1 MDYSDVLK
9 KFEIFLTDV
18 CYNQLLKAVQESS
31 ALAID
36 YEILERFDPE
46 LFDYFLEHPEE
57 CIQAVEEA
65 MSNIDIGEEEA
76 EKKIPL
82 RIKNLPD
89 TEKILIKNLRST
101 HLSRFIGVEGLIK
114 QASEVRPEI
123 TFATWECQSCGEK
136 IAMLQE
142 EQTLEKPYMCE
153 CGNKRGFQLVSR
165 RMIDVQR
172 IVVEESPESLEGGQ
186 QARKVGIYL
195 KSDLVDPTFQK
206 KVVPGNKVLVTGV
219 LNDMPIRIDRGK
231 ETKRRDIYLDCNYLE
246 PIEKEFEDIE
256 ITEEDEKQ
264 IKIIAKD
271 KKIYDKLKSSIAPS
285 IFGYEDIKLA
295 IAFQMFSGVQKVRPD
310 GMKTRGD
317 IHILL
322 IGDPGAA
329 KSQMLKYVSSLA
341 PKGRY
346 VVGKS
351 SSGAGLTAA
360 AVKDEF
366 TGTWALEAGALVLA
380 NGGMCAIDEMDKM
393 DSTDRSA
400 MHEVMEQQCYHPET
414 SITLADGRS
423 VKIGL
428 LVETLMGKNRHKVYK
443 GKDCEILPVEN
454 LQIQTTDMKEI
465 FHTKINRVS
474 RHKAPE
480 KMYRITYSNGR
491 RICVTPEHPTFICL
505 NGRIEEMRA
514 DKIHPG
520 LMALAPLHYKITP
533 KDDILLKIPEKW
545 HNNLKDFSYP
555 KVLDTKLARFLGY
568 LVSEGH
574 TYSNIKNRY
583 AEVGITNTSKYV
595 LEDVK
600 LLWVDIFSTV
610 PNTLIQNSPSHNN
623 TCEVQILRCS
633 SKMLFSFLE
642 INFPEVMTLSIV
654 REVPLKIRQAT
665 KKIQVEFLRSLF
677 LGDGF
682 TDSERFGYVTSS
694 HSLAEG
700 IQDILLCNSIWSYMA
715 EDVRP
720 QGTYYK
726 VIVSSKDSMKTFSD
740 SIVSSHDPRAERIR
754 KLAARSMSRANST
767 DIVPNY
773 HIMQL
778 YGILKR
784 YRMLDGYF
792 NKILDKKQNSSKDV
806 VKRYI
811 SLIKNKMHKI
821 SISGTPKTIRKTSAI
836 PVEAIASKMNVS
848 LSTIYNIEK
857 NTEHNNYDALLRTV
871 SNLAQ
876 KKLNNTKKEL
886 APIKDFVSS
895 DLRLLKVKDVK
906 IVENHGLDWVYDVT
920 VEPEKTFLSEGL
932 VLHNT
937 VTVSKASIQAT
948 LSARTIILAAANPK
962 YGRFDPYTPIPDQIN
977 LPDTLISRFDLIFAI
992 RDIPNREKDTSLA
1005 DHILRLHENS
1015 EDESVPISAEML
1027 QKYIAY
1033 ARSNSAP
1040 KLTKGAMEV
1049 IRDFYVSIRNQNPE
1063 DEKVPIPLTARQLEA
1078 LVRLAEASA
1087 KIRLADTVT
1096 KADAKRGIDLLTN
1109 CLKQVGIDPETGQID
1124 IDRLSSGVTSSKRNK
1139 IMEILKIIKEMQD
1152 ESPDKLVNYED
1163 LMSRTEEE
1171 GMDSAKVKEIVE
1183 SLKRDGELFEPKHG
1197 FLKKV

>member
-18 CYNQLLKAVQESS
+18 CYNQLLKAVQEST
-31 ALAID
+31 ALVID
-36 YEILERFDPE
+36 YEALERFDPE

-57 CIQAVEEA
+57 CMQAVDEA
-65 MSNIDIGEEEA
+65 MSNIDIGEEV

-82 RIKNLPD
+82 RIRNLPD
-89 TEKILIKNLRST
+89 TEMIMIKNLRST

-123 TFATWECQSCGEK
+123 TFTTWECQSCGEK

-165 RMIDVQR
+165 KMIDVQR
-172 IVVEESPESLEGGQ
+172 IVTEESPESLDGGQ
-186 QARKVGIYL
+186 QARKLGIYL
-195 KSDLVDPTFQK
+195 KNDLVDPTFQK

-219 LNDMPIRIDRGK
+219 LNDMPIRVERGK
-231 ETKRRDIYLDCNYLE
+231 ETKRRDIFIDCNYLE

-264 IKIIAKD
+264 IKKIAKD
-271 KKIYDKLKSSIAPS
+271 KKIFDMLKKSIAPS

-393 DSTDRSA
+393 DATDRSS

-423 VKIGL
+423 VRIGPF
-428 LVETLMGKNRHKVYK
+428 VESLMKKDRHKVYR

-454 LQIQTTDMKEI
+454 LHIQSTDMKSI

-480 KMYRITYSNGR
+480 NMYRITYSNGR
-491 RICVTPEHPTFICL
+491 IICVTPEHPTFVFHG
-505 NGRIEEMRA
+505 GRIEEMRA
-514 DKIHPG
+514 DKIQPG
-520 LMALAPLHYKITP
+520 MIAPAPLHYKITP
-533 KDDILLKIPEKW
+533 KNDILLEIPEKW
-545 HNNLKDFSYP
+545 HHNLKDLSYP

-574 TYSNIKNRY
+574 TYINERNRY

-595 LEDVK
+595 LDDVRSLWEDV
-600 LLWVDIFSTV
+600 FSTV
-610 PNTLIQNSPSHNN
+610 PNTLVQNSPSHGN

-633 SKMLFSFLE
+633 SKMLYSFLE
-642 INFPEVMTLSIV
+642 TNFPEVMALSV
-654 REVPLKIRQAT
+654 KREVPLKIRQST
-665 KKIQVEFLRSLF
+665 QQIQSEFLRSLF

-682 TDSERFGYVTSS
+682 ADSERFGYVTSS
-694 HSLAEG
+694 RSLAEG
-700 IQDILLCNSIWSYMA
+700 IQDILLCNSIWSYIA

-740 SIVSSHDPRAERIR
+740 SIVSSYDQRAEKIR
-754 KLAARSMSRANST
+754 KLAARSASRANST
-767 DIVPNY
+767 DIVPFEY
-773 HIMQL
+773 VRRMYSL
-778 YGILKR
+778 LKG
-784 YRMLDGYF
+784 YRMLDRYF
-792 NKILDKKQNSSKDV
+792 NKIIEKKQNSSKDV

-811 SLIKNKMHKI
+811 SLIEKRMH
-821 SISGTPKTIRKTSAI
+821 SISMSDTPETIRKTSAI
-836 PVEAIASKMNVS
+836 PVEAIASKIGVS
-848 LSTIYNIEK
+848 PSTIYNIEK
-857 NTEHNNYDALLRTV
+857 DSSHKQYDTLLSTV
-871 SNLAQ
+871 SNLAR
-876 KKLNNTKKEL
+876 KKLDSTKKEL
-886 APIKDFVSS
+886 KTINDFVFS
-895 DLRLLKVKDVK
+895 DMRFLKVKDVE
-906 IVENHGLDWVYDVT
+906 IVENHSLDWVYDVT

-992 RDIPNREKDTSLA
+992 RDIPSREKDTSLA
-1005 DHILRLHENS
+1005 EHILRLHENP
-1015 EDESVPISAEML
+1015 EEENVPMSAEML
-1027 QKYIAY
+1027 RKYIAY
-1033 ARSNSAP
+1033 ARTNCAP
-1040 KLTKGAMEV
+1040 KLTKGAIDAIKE
-1049 IRDFYVSIRNQNPE
+1049 FYVNIRNQNSE
-1063 DEKVPIPLTARQLEA
+1063 DEKAPIPLTARQLEA

-1087 KIRLADTVT
+1087 KIRLSETVT
-1096 KADAKRGIDLLTN
+1096 KADAARGIDLLTN
-1109 CLKQVGIDPETGQID
+1109 CLKQVGIDPETGQFD

-1139 IMEILKIIKEMQD
+1139 IMDILRIIKEMQD
-1152 ESPDKLVNYED
+1152 ESPDKLVNRED
-1163 LMSRTEEE
+1163 LISRAEEE
-1171 GMDSAKVKEIVE
+1171 GMDSAKVEEIIE
-1183 SLKRDGELFEPKHG
+1183 SLRRDGELFEPRPG